1 LTLLLRGPIPDLYV
15 SLSAKKVWYV
25 TWAISVVSA
34 FAIFLPSFFI
44 FYPGLTF
51 HYLVGASVAILLL
64 GPSIVEHFQALRKSR
79 IDSALPQL
87 LNDIGEGQETG
98 MTLLQSLNEVS
109 NRDYGPIS
117 KELKK
122 LVSQLSWGVDFS
134 TAFQAFASRVGT
146 SMTMKVSIL
155 IVEAVNFG
163 GDLKT
168 AFRSTAE
175 FLREVLELRQERQVQ
190 LRPFFL
196 VIYVSSLIFDLIVI
210 TLYRSFILPL
220 APPPLADGGVSFLRM
235 PLTLG
240 EFRSILFDMAII
252 EAFFGGLAA
261 GKFGTGRALSG
272 LKHSVLL
279 MGVAI
284 VVFWAFF

>member
-1 LTLLLRGPIPDLYV
+1 MYV
-15 SLSAKKVWYV
+15 SISPKRVWYA
-25 TWAISVVSA
+25 TWVISLVSA
-34 FAIFLPSFFI
+34 LAIFLPSFLI

-51 HYLVGASVAILLL
+51 HYLVGGSVAILLL
-64 GPSIVEHFQALRKSR
+64 GPAIVEHFQELRKKR
-79 IDSALPQL
+79 IDNALPLL

-98 MTLLQSLNEVS
+98 MTLLESLREIS
-109 NRDYGPIS
+109 NRDYGPLS

-122 LVSQLSWGVDFS
+122 LVSQMSWGVDFS
-134 TAFQAFASRVGT
+134 TAFRSFTSRVGT
-146 SMTMKVSIL
+146 SMTLKVSIL

-168 AFRSTAE
+168 AFRSTAD
-175 FLREVLELRQERQVQ
+175 FLRELLELRQERQVQ

>member
-1 LTLLLRGPIPDLYV
+1 M

-64 GPSIVEHFQALRKSR
+64 GPSIVEHFQALKKSR

-122 LVSQLSWGVDFS
+122 LVSQLSWGIDFS

-155 IVEAVNFG
+155 IVEAVKFG

-175 FLREVLELRQERQVQ
+175 FLREILELREERQVQ

>member
-1 LTLLLRGPIPDLYV
+1 MPDLYV

>member
-1 LTLLLRGPIPDLYV
+1 MRLLRGLIPDL
-15 SLSAKKVWYV
+15 LGGTSAKKIWYG
-25 TWAISVVSA
+25 TWAVSLVA
-34 FAIFLPSFFI
+34 ALAIFLPSFLI

-51 HYLVGASVAILLL
+51 HYLVGGSVAILFL
-64 GPSIVEHFQALRKSR
+64 GPSIVGHFQEVKKKR
-79 IDSALPQL
+79 IDNALPLL

-98 MTLLQSLNEVS
+98 MTLLESLKEVS

-117 KELKK
+117 NEIKR
-122 LVSQLSWGVDFS
+122 LVSQLSWGVDFG
-134 TAFQAFASRVGT
+134 TAFQAFTSRIGT
-146 SMTMKVSIL
+146 TMTLKVSVL

-163 GDLKT
+163 GVLKT

-175 FLREVLELRQERQVQ
+175 FLRNILELRQERESQ
-190 LRPFFL
+190 LRPFFM
-196 VIYVSSLIFDLIVI
+196 VIYVSSFIFDLIVI
-210 TLYRSFILPL
+210 ILYQSFILPL
-220 APPPLADGGVSFLRM
+220 APVPVADGGVSFLRM

-240 EFRSILFDMAII
+240 EFRSILFDMAVI

-261 GKFGTGRALSG
+261 GKFGTGKAISG
-272 LKHSVLL
+272 LKHSVVL

>member
-1 LTLLLRGPIPDLYV
+1 M
-15 SLSAKKVWYV
+15 

>member
-1 LTLLLRGPIPDLYV
+1 MPDLYV

-175 FLREVLELRQERQVQ
+175 FLREILELRQERQVQ

>member
-1 LTLLLRGPIPDLYV
+1 MPDLYV

-64 GPSIVEHFQALRKSR
+64 GPSIVEHFQALKKSR